1 MTSQTTAIGYTETGV
16 HPRLSPYPLS
26 VQRAIWT
33 AWLVLTDVVVLD
45 WAFALAFWIRFDL
58 QITVA
63 PEVIPNPDSYQNIA
77 TMLIP
82 LWLAVFVG
90 FNLYDRH
97 ANLGG
102 IAESSRILNACTT
115 AAMLV
120 IVISFMT
127 PSFVI
132 SRMWLVG
139 VWLLSFAFVALNRFL
154 GRRVVYSLRR
164 RGYLVAPAMIVG
176 TNQEAVSLAKFLM
189 DWRSSGIYVLG
200 YVTTRAND
208 ESPDSTLPVLG
219 PVRDALAIIKEH
231 AVEEVIV
238 AITDIPRDNLLTLCE
253 EVDSSPVKLR
263 LSSGLYELLTT
274 RVTVQTLGTVPVI
287 SLHKNRLDR
296 AEAGL
301 KTVLDVALSLAA
313 LVVLAPLCLLIGV
326 LIKLDSAGPV
336 IYRRRVLGVNGK
348 QFDAYKFRTMHVN
361 GAQLLQPEAL
371 ARLQVDHKLKV
382 DPRITRVGKWL
393 RKFSLDEIPQL
404 VNVLRRQMSLVGP
417 RMITP
422 AEAEKYGR
430 QRMNLLSVK
439 PGITGLWQVSG
450 RSDVSYEER
459 VRIDMFYV
467 RNYTVWLDLQIL
479 FIETFPA
486 VVKGRGA
493 Y

>member
-1 MTSQTTAIGYTETGV
+1 
-16 HPRLSPYPLS
+16 
-26 VQRAIWT
+26 
-33 AWLVLTDVVVLD
+33 
-45 WAFALAFWIRFDL
+45 
-58 QITVA
+58 
-63 PEVIPNPDSYQNIA
+63 
-77 TMLIP
+77 
-82 LWLAVFVG
+82 
-90 FNLYDRH
+90 
-97 ANLGG
+97 
-102 IAESSRILNACTT
+102 
-115 AAMLV
+115 
-120 IVISFMT
+120 
-127 PSFVI
+127 
-132 SRMWLVG
+132 
-139 VWLLSFAFVALNRFL
+139 
-154 GRRVVYSLRR
+154 
-164 RGYLVAPAMIVG
+164 
-176 TNQEAVSLAKFLM
+176 
-189 DWRSSGIYVLG
+189 
-200 YVTTRAND
+200 
-208 ESPDSTLPVLG
+208 
-219 PVRDALAIIKEH
+219 
-231 AVEEVIV
+231 VIV

-479 FIETFPA
+479 FIETIPA
-486 VVKGRGA
+486 VLKGRGA